1 MLLAE
6 MSRAKARE
14 RLEDLRIVLAPKSK
28 KQAIDDM
35 VSQYKLAARDKVVE
49 REGRTYKKTLAK
61 VKQIFGA
68 Q

>member
-1 MLLAE
+1 MMLAE
-6 MSRAKARE
+6 MNRAKARE
-14 RLEDLRIVLAPKSK
+14 RLEDLRITLAPNGK
-28 KQAIDDM
+28 KQNVDEIIN
-35 VSQYKLAARDKVVE
+35 QYKRDSTDKVLE